1 MKDLMKRLDSTSNTV
16 MINMELHEKDRLIL
30 ALRNYIFWYGA
41 RSAESDGLVDI
52 LDQSTTIK
60 LAALLADE
68 LING

>member
-1 MKDLMKRLDSTSNTV
+1 MKDLMKRLDSIPNI
-16 MINMELHEKDRLIL
+16 MMMGMERFEKDSLIL

-41 RSAESDGLVDI
+41 RDAKSDGLVDI

-68 LING
+68 LIND